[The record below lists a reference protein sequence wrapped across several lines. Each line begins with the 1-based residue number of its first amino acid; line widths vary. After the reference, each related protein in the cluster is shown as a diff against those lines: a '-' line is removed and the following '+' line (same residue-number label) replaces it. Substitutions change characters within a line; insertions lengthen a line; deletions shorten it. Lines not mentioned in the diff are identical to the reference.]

1 MVQHVLE
8 DFDVIATRQFAALVR
23 RRPHLTHFA
32 DNVRAAVVAST
43 LGLAS
48 LDYAKRRYC
57 DGEEELERASL
68 PVHAYVEAYQFTRSY
83 LERLTTSLQ
92 TKGKPEATVG
102 VFGAS
107 IVLERSLLSFFC
119 AHLMYQMGY
128 RYEGHAISRVILE
141 QIAWAFEAHEAR
153 DIETIQSIRTTAA
166 VSKLKRFAPEAGA
179 LYGFLSK
186 KTHIDYSSHSEF
198 LRVEDGKNAVVY
210 GHDVM
215 PEYGSVILRLGD
227 LFSLVWEASQFPYLT
242 TPEAVEARHGTL
254 APKLDR
260 AYLVKMHDHMNNI
273 EEAVRQARET
283 TGQTDST
290 VETDARKGGARSSP

>member
-8 DFDVIATRQFAALVR
+8 DFELVATTQLAALIR
-23 RRPHLTHFA
+23 RRPHLKHFA

-43 LGLAS
+43 LGLTS
-48 LDYAKRRYC
+48 LDHAKRRYC
-57 DGEEELERASL
+57 DDEEELERTSL
-68 PVHAYVEAYQFTRSY
+68 PVHAYVDAYQFIRSY
-83 LERLTTSLQ
+83 LERLTTSLE
-92 TKGKPEATVG
+92 TEGKPAATVG

-141 QIAWAFEAHEAR
+141 QIAWAFEAHEGR

-198 LRVEDGKNAVVY
+198 LRVEGGKNAVVY

-215 PEYGSVILRLGD
+215 PEFGSVILRLGD
-227 LFSLVWEASQFPYLT
+227 LFGLVWEASQFPYLT
-242 TPEAVEARHGTL
+242 TPEAVEARNGKL
-254 APKLDR
+254 APKPNR
-260 AYLVKMHDHMNNI
+260 AYLVKMQEHMNNI

-283 TGQTDST
+283 KKQTN
-290 VETDARKGGARSSP
+290 AR